1 MFKTKI
7 IFLILSLFTTSIK
20 NRVLFHE
27 TMTIDSLNLSEQELT
42 DKIIK
47 YYQIKTDYK
56 NITIESD
63 YFINPKFNQIYSVT
77 LEADYDGNIIIYNL
91 KIKAVNIDNTSI
103 NNRPIILI
111 VSSLT
116 AIVVIIYFSIRK
128 Q

>member
-91 KIKAVNIDNTSI
+91 KIKAVNTDNTSI